1 MGAVAESDDVSVVAL
16 HVAAV
21 EELVEGGG
29 EMVLVAGGVL
39 CGACWCEAVFDVVP
53 RVHGSLL
60 FLSVV
65 FCLFLC
71 APVACFLPRACGESR
86 GVLYARVGV
95 SHFARVFLLVMVPW
109 CCCRWQSMIVGGYC
123 GRFRAWREHEQ

>member
-1 MGAVAESDDVSVVAL
+1 MAVVAL
-16 HVAAV
+16 DVAAV
-21 EELVEGGG
+21 EELVEVGG
-29 EMVLVAGGVL
+29 ELICVVGGVL

-53 RVHGSLL
+53 RVHGWSL

-71 APVACFLPRACGESR
+71 ALVACCLPRACGESR
-86 GVLYARVGV
+86 GVLCARVGV

-109 CCCRWQSMIVGGYC
+109 CCCRWQSVIVGGYC
-123 GRFRAWREHEQ
+123 GWFRAW

>member
-1 MGAVAESDDVSVVAL
+1 MSVVVSD
-16 HVAAV
+16 VAAV
-21 EELVEGGG
+21 EEFVEGGG

-71 APVACFLPRACGESR
+71 ALVVCCLPRACGESW
-86 GVLYARVGV
+86 GVLCARVGV

-109 CCCRWQSMIVGGYC
+109 WSCCWQSAVVGGYC
-123 GRFRAWREHEQ
+123 GWFRAWREHGQ